1 MQIKE
6 AFQNSLKN
14 GQEFS
19 KDFRKKSF
27 ENFEKL
33 PTESSQVFKYETYF
47 NNFDFDMQ
55 TTSEKNNVMVS
66 SDGLVVRSIE
76 EMIAEN
82 PKELE
87 NFLHV
92 SDDKFLSFNNAMFDS
107 GYYVYIPKNTAV
119 ATPLVI
125 RKEFQENSFS
135 KLIIVVDANSSLN
148 VIEELTS
155 SPDKILCSE
164 STEIVLKENAELKFL
179 SVQNLGKNT
188 VHLTNKNAY
197 CSRDSKIFWNI
208 GLFGSGK
215 VRSRINNFLEGDG
228 SNCEDVELV
237 FSDGEQTF
245 DTFSSL
251 IHKGRHTTGKVLSKS
266 VLKDK
271 SACVFKGMIK
281 IGSNAKNTNSF
292 LAEHAM
298 LLGKDARANAI
309 PSLEIETNDVKATHA
324 ASVSQIDEEK
334 IFYLMSRGLDEDTA
348 RKLIIFGFFDPL
360 IMRISDK
367 NIREKIVQ
375 VIESKWS
382 GKLGD
387 YQTID
392 SKLKSTDMFEG
403 HYKYR

>member
-19 KDFRKKSF
+19 KEFRKKSF

-33 PTESSQVFKYETYF
+33 PTESSQLFKYETYF
-47 NNFDFDMQ
+47 NNFDFDIQ
-55 TTSEKNNVMVS
+55 TVSGKNNIS
-66 SDGLVVRSIE
+66 INSDGLVVHRIE
-76 EMIAEN
+76 DMIAEN
-82 PKELE
+82 SKELE
-87 NFLHV
+87 NFLSI
-92 SDDKFLSFNNAMFDS
+92 SDDKFLNFNNAMFNS
-107 GYYVYIPKNTAV
+107 GFYVYVPKNTQV
-119 ATPLVI
+119 TIPLVI
-125 RKEFQENSFS
+125 KKKLQGNSFS
-135 KLIIVVDANSSLN
+135 KLIIVVDASSSLN
-148 VIEELTS
+148 VIEDLTS
-155 SPDKILCSE
+155 SHEKIICSE
-164 STEIVLKENAELKFL
+164 STEIFLKEDAELKFS
-179 SVQNLGKNT
+179 SVQDLAENT
-188 VHLTNKNAY
+188 VYLANKNAY
-197 CSRDSKIFWNI
+197 CSQDSKIFWNI
-208 GLFGSGK
+208 GFFGAGK

-228 SNCEDVELV
+228 SNCEDTELV
-237 FSDGEQTF
+237 FSDGEQMV

-251 IHKGRHTTGKVLSKS
+251 VHRGKHTAGKVLSKS

-281 IGSNAKNTNSF
+281 IDSNAKNANSF

-298 LLGKDARANAI
+298 LLSKDARANAI
-309 PSLEIETNDVKATHA
+309 PGLEIETNDVKATHA

-360 IMRISDK
+360 IMRISDTS
-367 NIREKIVQ
+367 IREKIVEL
-375 VIESKWS
+375 IERKLS

-387 YQTID
+387 YQLTD
-392 SKLKSTDMFEG
+392 SKLKFTDMFEG